1 MRPLYPHI
9 VTMSWQGFPHG
20 NAVRV
25 TDHETLLSQL
35 ATGSADGSPTILFV
49 HSALLDR
56 HAWYRTMHEVA
67 DRLSAAGQSFT
78 LATYDLRGHGAA
90 AGESIVSI
98 DQLAHDLLA
107 ICSTLTTGPV
117 HVVGLSLG
125 GAVAQA
131 AALDSPERIAS
142 LALLGTSARFPR
154 TAMYER
160 AARGKVNGVA
170 SQVDD
175 TLARWVSDPV
185 ADDEVN
191 RYIRHA
197 LAQTTPERWGQ
208 TWEALGR
215 FDVVDLLPS
224 LRCPVLALA
233 GTRDVAS
240 PPEALEL
247 IAKSV
252 MDGTVEY
259 LDAAHLSALE
269 RPSEV
274 AVHITDHLL
283 RVSSRG

>member
-1 MRPLYPHI
+1 MNTPWPR
-9 VTMSWQGFPHG
+9 FPHS

-25 TDHETLLSQL
+25 NDHETLLSEL
-35 ATGSADGSPTILFV
+35 STGSADESPAIIFV

-56 HAWYRTMHEVA
+56 HAWYRTMHEIA
-67 DRLSAAGQSFT
+67 GRLSIAGQSFT
-78 LATYDLRGHGAA
+78 LDAYDLRGHGAA
-90 AGESIVSI
+90 SGESIVSI

-107 ICSTLTTGPV
+107 VCSQLTTKPV

-131 AALDSPERIAS
+131 AALDSPERITS
-142 LALLGTSARFPR
+142 LALLGTSSRFPKA
-154 TAMYER
+154 AMYDR
-160 AARGKVNGVA
+160 AARGRADGVA
-170 SQVDD
+170 GQVDD
-175 TLARWVSDPV
+175 TLSRWVSDPA
-185 ADDEVN
+185 ADDQVN
-191 RYIRHA
+191 AYIRHA
-197 LAQTTPERWGQ
+197 LARTTPERWAQ

-215 FDVVDLLPS
+215 FDVADLLPG

-252 MDGTVEY
+252 PDGTVEY

-274 AVHITDHLL
+274 AVHVTNHLL
-283 RVSSRG
+283 RASGHG

>member
-1 MRPLYPHI
+1 MTTPWPR
-9 VTMSWQGFPHG
+9 FPHS

-25 TDHETLLSQL
+25 DDHETLLSRL
-35 ATGSADGSPTILFV
+35 TTGPIDEASTILFV

-56 HAWYRTMHEVA
+56 HAWYPTMREVA
-67 DRLSAAGQSFT
+67 DRLSSTGKPFI

-90 AGESIVSI
+90 AAESIVSI
-98 DQLAHDLLA
+98 DQLAHDLLSV
-107 ICSTLTTGPV
+107 CPTLTAKPV

-131 AALDSPERIAS
+131 AALDSPDRIAS
-142 LALLGTSARFPR
+142 LALLGTSSRFSR
-154 TAMYER
+154 TAMYDR
-160 AARGKVNGVA
+160 AARGKTDGVA

-175 TLARWVSDPV
+175 TLARWVSDPA
-185 ADDEVN
+185 ADNEVN
-191 RYIRHA
+191 GYIRHA
-197 LAQTTPERWGQ
+197 LAHTTPERWGQ
-208 TWEALGR
+208 AWEALGR
-215 FDVVDLLPS
+215 FDVVDQLPR

-240 PPEALEL
+240 PVEGLQL

-252 MDGTVEY
+252 AEGTVEY
-259 LDAAHLSALE
+259 LDAAHLSPLE

-283 RVSSRG
+283 RMLTRD